1 MGLFSSKKK
10 TIVGIANSKLIP
22 EGEAP
27 QALIDSVAGYIADYG
42 ASNGQVAGT
51 MVGYI
56 NDGIDKSI
64 VHGVKRLNRWVK
76 RPGMY
81 DAVGSIVGQM
91 TLVTDAD
98 VRSMVALNIENQYP
112 HPIEFYYL
120 NNIAFD
126 LGHLTKQT
134 LQDRYDYIP
143 SDNTLTY
150 KDSIFYLEDAVI
162 TTAAETN
169 LEELFPPGFT
179 AGRTPYRE
187 WDSTRTYTESN
198 LVTDPTKQF
207 DYFEV
212 TAVNEFSIDTIES
225 ITTTTVV
232 TTPPVA
238 EPPEPPEEPPEPEE
252 PTTETTIVSDG
263 TEVINNIP
271 TEGIDS
277 QVYER
282 TENMVEDVSTEE
294 IIDEEAGTVTT
305 IVKTKLIT
313 KEFYRCTAV
322 FRDTFSSYLF
332 SQNIDLDTLT
342 EEEAIDFIGEVEL
355 PALRI
360 QVGYEYQNSEGKTI
374 VVYKTLTEEET
385 GYVDGADSK
394 QPFGNFMPNLYF
406 KIHWEYIDKN
416 KLSPLY
422 KQSKRYASK
431 IGLVYKDVSKQLKEE
446 VKDQDK
452 IPHAYM
458 KFGVNFASTSEVD
471 MTYLFYFFQK
481 YFLYCDSEDLYGTDF
496 PYELDTIY
504 EVAGKYLNFADK
516 ILRYDLSTTSIS
528 YYRGE
533 ESINPIGT
541 ITRYVGTPP
550 PPEPTGDRWK
560 DLINRAKLKQF
571 TAFRRQITEDT
582 YEEYRVVEVK
592 ANQQV
597 TGDKWAQS
605 GGEGSHLLVPVDF
618 DLVNRLKGFK
628 DKERFLYNS
637 MYVEFLTLV
646 VKKVKWYQRGIF
658 KLILFAVSVAF
669 TVLTGGAGVTVASVL
684 MASLT
689 SLAIGV
695 AIDIGIKLLLK
706 VLSPELL
713 KILGIAIIAAGLL
726 FGHTSALKG
735 LQQFSTKAFT
745 ILTIKADLLVKVGVK
760 IVNSANNKQ
769 MANIQDSF
777 LKESKAYQEKMD
789 ALDKYKLDNQ
799 KYRPNPQLT
808 YLDEDIRYAP
818 VNAGE
823 SMDALI
829 ARSLN
834 TNPALVA
841 INYTHNYVEFI
852 LELPTPSETV
862 YRPIEDE

>member
-27 QALIDSVAGYIADYG
+27 QALKDSVAGYIADYG

-56 NDGIDKSI
+56 NESIDKSI

-76 RPGMY
+76 KPGMY
-81 DAVGSIVGQM
+81 TTVGSIVGQM

-112 HPIEFYYL
+112 HPIKFYYL
-120 NNIAFD
+120 NNVVYD
-126 LGHLTKQT
+126 LGHLTKQV
-134 LQDRYDYIP
+134 LQDRYTYIP
-143 SDNTLTY
+143 SDNTLSY
-150 KDSIFYLEDAVI
+150 KGSIFYLEDAVI

-179 AGRTPYRE
+179 AGVTPYRE

-198 LVTDPTKQF
+198 LITDPTKQF

-232 TTPPVA
+232 TTPPVTD
-238 EPPEPPEEPPEPEE
+238 PPADPPEE

-271 TEGIDS
+271 IEGIDF

-282 TENMVEDVSTEE
+282 TENLIEDVSTEE
-294 IIDEEAGTVTT
+294 VIDEEAGTVTT

-313 KEFYRCTAV
+313 KEIYRCTAV

-342 EEEAIDFIGEVEL
+342 EEEARDFLGEVEL

-360 QVGYEYQNSEGKTI
+360 QVGYEYQNSEDKTI

-385 GYVDGADSK
+385 GYVDGEGSK
-394 QPFGNFMPNLYF
+394 SPFGNFMPNLYF
-406 KIHWEYIDKN
+406 KVHWGYVDGN
-416 KLSPLY
+416 MTSTFY

-431 IGLVYKDVSKQLKEE
+431 IGLTYKDLAKQLKKE

-458 KFGVNFASTSEVD
+458 KFGVNFASNSDVD
-471 MTYLFYFFQK
+471 ITYLFYFFQK
-481 YFLYCDSEDLYGTDF
+481 YFIFCDREDLYGNDF

-504 EVAGKYLNFADK
+504 EVAGRYLNFADK
-516 ILRYDLSTTSIS
+516 LLRYDLSTSSIS

-541 ITRYVGTPP
+541 ITRYVGTFP
-550 PPEPTGDRWK
+550 PPEPTGNKWK
-560 DLINRAKLKQF
+560 DLINRVTRKKF

-582 YEEYRVVEVK
+582 YEEYRVVSMS

-628 DKERFLYNS
+628 AKEKFLYNS

-646 VKKVKWYQRGIF
+646 VKKIKWYQRGVF
-658 KLILFAVSVAF
+658 KLILFAVSVAI

-689 SLAIGV
+689 SLAIGI

-726 FGHTSALKG
+726 FGHTSSLKG

-745 ILTIKADLLVKVGVK
+745 ILTMKADLLVKFGVK
-760 IVNSANNKQ
+760 IVTAATNKQ
-769 MANIQDSF
+769 MANIQDSY
-777 LKESKAYQEKMD
+777 LKESKAYKDKME

-823 SMDALI
+823 SIDALI

-834 TNPALVA
+834 TNPSLVA
-841 INYTHNYVEFI
+841 INYVHNYVGFI
-852 LELPTPSETV
+852 MELPTPSETV
-862 YRPIEDE
+862 YRPIEDEY

>member
-27 QALIDSVAGYIADYG
+27 QALKDSVAGYIADYG

-51 MVGYI
+51 MVSYI
-56 NDGIDKSI
+56 NDSIDKSI

-76 RPGMY
+76 KPGMY
-81 DAVGSIVGQM
+81 TTVGSIVGQM
-91 TLVTDAD
+91 SLVTDAD
-98 VRSMVALNIENQYP
+98 VRSMVALNIENQYS
-112 HPIEFYYL
+112 HPIKFYYL
-120 NNIAFD
+120 NNIAYD
-126 LGHLTKQT
+126 LGHLTKQV

-143 SDNTLTY
+143 TDNTLTY
-150 KDSIFYLEDAVI
+150 KGSIFYLEDAVI
-162 TTAAETN
+162 TTATETS
-169 LEELFPPGFT
+169 LEEIFPPGFT
-179 AGRTPYRE
+179 AGKTPYRG

-198 LVTDPTKQF
+198 LITDPTKQF

-225 ITTTTVV
+225 ITTITV
-232 TTPPVA
+232 TDPTK
-238 EPPEPPEEPPEPEE
+238 E
-252 PTTETTIVSDG
+252 PTTVTTIVSGG

-271 TEGIDS
+271 LEGIDS

-282 TENMVEDVSTEE
+282 TENMIEEVSTEE
-294 IIDEEAGTVTT
+294 VIDGVSGTVTT
-305 IVKTKLIT
+305 TVKTKLIT

-332 SQNIDLDTLT
+332 SQNIDLDTLS
-342 EEEAIDFIGEVEL
+342 EEEARDLIGDIAL

-374 VVYKTLTEEET
+374 VVYRTLTEEET
-385 GYVDGADSK
+385 GYIDAADSK
-394 QPFGNFMPNLYF
+394 KPFGNFMPNLYF
-406 KIHWEYIDKN
+406 KVNWEYIDKD

-431 IGLVYKDVSKQLKEE
+431 IGLTYKDLSKQLKEE

-481 YFLYCDSEDLYGTDF
+481 YFLYCDSDDLYGNDF

-504 EVAGKYLNFADK
+504 EVSGKYLNFADK
-516 ILRYDLSTTSIS
+516 LLRYDLTTRSIS
-528 YYRGE
+528 YYRGT

-550 PPEPTGDRWK
+550 PPEPTGYKWK
-560 DLINRAKLKQF
+560 DFINRARLKKF

-628 DKERFLYNS
+628 AKEKFLYNS

-646 VKKVKWYQRGIF
+646 VKKVKWYQRGVF
-658 KLILFAVSVAF
+658 KLIVFAVSVAF
-669 TVLTGGAGVTVASVL
+669 TVLTGGAGVTVAAVL
-684 MASLT
+684 MASIT
-689 SLAIGV
+689 SLAVGI

-726 FGHTSALKG
+726 FGHTSSLKG
-735 LQQFSTKAFT
+735 LQHLSTKAFT
-745 ILTIKADLLVKVGVK
+745 ILTIKADLLVKLGVK
-760 IVNSANNKQ
+760 IVTAATNQQ
-769 MANIQDSF
+769 MANIQESY
-777 LKESKAYQEKMD
+777 LKESKAYKDKME

-823 SMDALI
+823 SIDALI

-852 LELPTPSETV
+852 LGLPTPSETV
-862 YRPIEDE
+862 YRPIEDEY

>member
-27 QALIDSVAGYIADYG
+27 QALKDSVAGYIADYG

-51 MVGYI
+51 MVSYI

-76 RPGMY
+76 KPGMY

-91 TLVTDAD
+91 SLVTDAD
-98 VRSMVALNIENQYP
+98 VRSMVALNIENQYS
-112 HPIEFYYL
+112 HPIKFYYL
-120 NNIAFD
+120 NNVVYD
-126 LGHLTKQT
+126 LGHLTKQV
-134 LQDRYDYIP
+134 LQDRYTYIP

-150 KDSIFYLEDAVI
+150 KGSIFYLEDAVI

-169 LEELFPPGFT
+169 LEEMFPPGFT
-179 AGRTPYRE
+179 AGVTPYRA

-198 LVTDPTKQF
+198 LITDPTKQF

-225 ITTTTVV
+225 ITTITVV
-232 TTPPVA
+232 TNPPVTD
-238 EPPEPPEEPPEPEE
+238 PPEE
-252 PTTETTIVSDG
+252 PTTVTTIVSGG

-271 TEGIDS
+271 LEGIDS

-282 TENMVEDVSTEE
+282 TENMIEEVSTEE
-294 IIDEEAGTVTT
+294 VIDGVSGTVTT
-305 IVKTKLIT
+305 TVKSMLIT

-342 EEEAIDFIGEVEL
+342 EEEARDLIGDIAL

-394 QPFGNFMPNLYF
+394 KPFGNFMPNLYF
-406 KIHWEYIDKN
+406 KVNWEYIDKD

-431 IGLVYKDVSKQLKEE
+431 IGLTYKDLSKQLKEE

-452 IPHAYM
+452 IPYAYM

-481 YFLYCDSEDLYGTDF
+481 YFLYCDSEDLYGKDF

-516 ILRYDLSTTSIS
+516 LLRYDLSTTSIS
-528 YYRGE
+528 YYRGT

-541 ITRYVGTPP
+541 ITRYVGRPP
-550 PPEPTGDRWK
+550 LPEPTGNKWIDF
-560 DLINRAKLKQF
+560 INIVRRKRF

-628 DKERFLYNS
+628 AKERFLYNS

-646 VKKVKWYQRGIF
+646 VKKVRWYQRGVF
-658 KLILFAVSVAF
+658 KLIIFAVSVAI

-689 SLAIGV
+689 SLAIGI
-695 AIDIGIKLLLK
+695 AIDITIKLLLK

-713 KILGIAIIAAGLL
+713 KILGIALIAAGLIA
-726 FGHTSALKG
+726 GQTSALKG

-745 ILTIKADLLVKVGVK
+745 ILTMKADLLVKFGVK
-760 IVNSANNKQ
+760 LVNSATNQQ

-777 LKESKAYQEKMD
+777 LKESKAYQEKME

-818 VNAGE
+818 VNVGE
-823 SMDALI
+823 SIDALI

-852 LELPTPSETV
+852 LGLPTPSETV